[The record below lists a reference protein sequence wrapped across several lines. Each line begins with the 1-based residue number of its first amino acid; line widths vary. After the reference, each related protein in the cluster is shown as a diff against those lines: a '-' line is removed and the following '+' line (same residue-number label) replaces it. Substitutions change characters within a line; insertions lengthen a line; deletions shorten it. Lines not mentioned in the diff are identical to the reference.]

1 MICPYTIS
9 SDFSDQVLPA
19 CSCLGS
25 MPAATNYTQKLWT
38 CGDLLTTGSDLD
50 RDSPCRAD
58 YTDQSPMEPLYACF
72 EEKNCSCLLGAGH
85 HRRSQIHK
93 HKHGLTQRPITSSFD
108 SRRLRLYPLRRTA
121 REAWVKPPLK
131 FHFIFAS
138 PIQAGRSV
146 REKNLPP
153 VEGGRCFLRG
163 MY

>member
-72 EEKNCSCLLGAGH
+72 EEKKLFMLVRCWAPQALANPQTQT
-85 HRRSQIHK
+85 RSNTKTYHI
-93 HKHGLTQRPITSSFD
+93 
-108 SRRLRLYPLRRTA
+108 
-121 REAWVKPPLK
+121 V
-131 FHFIFAS
+131 
-138 PIQAGRSV
+138 V
-146 REKNLPP
+146 
-153 VEGGRCFLRG
+153 
-163 MY
+163 